1 MVSNYQVLGGV
12 EKEVFYFRAHCR
24 VQLKAKTL
32 TLIFDF
38 EVLQIGVFQEVAVYG
53 RVT

>member
-1 MVSNYQVLGGV
+1 MVPNYQVFLGV

-38 EVLQIGVFQEVAVYG
+38 EVYKSAYFKK
-53 RVT
+53 